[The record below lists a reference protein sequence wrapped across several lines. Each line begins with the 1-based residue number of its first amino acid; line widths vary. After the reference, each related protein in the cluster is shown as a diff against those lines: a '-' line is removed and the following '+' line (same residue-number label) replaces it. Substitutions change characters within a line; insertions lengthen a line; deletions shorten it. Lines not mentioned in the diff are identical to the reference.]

1 MFLSS
6 FLLRAK
12 RVTAVKVQH
21 RLMKVSAIILV
32 ITDIISLSLSLVE
45 SFISLLN
52 QRWPRSYSYLVIK
65 DLWSISY
72 EHTLIDLKEETLK
85 GVQCETHRFDRIFY
99 RAIIFMVMALSHSLP
114 TAHLSC
120 CSNGYFYNLYTVQAR
135 LCIFPPV
142 QWIQSFIKQTLQN
155 QITCF
160 LGWRWAG
167 TALVALSLSFMVL
180 ENLEL
185 LLNSHFQL

>member
-12 RVTAVKVQH
+12 RVTPVKVQH
-21 RLMKVSAIILV
+21 QLMKVSAIILV
-32 ITDIISLSLSLVE
+32 ITDIISISLSLVE

-65 DLWSISY
+65 DLWSILY

-85 GVQCETHRFDRIFY
+85 GVQCETHLFDRIFY
-99 RAIIFMVMALSHSLP
+99 RAIIFMVMAPSHSLP

-120 CSNGYFYNLYTVQAR
+120 CSNGYFYNLYTAQAR
-135 LCIFPPV
+135 LCIFSPSTV
-142 QWIQSFIKQTLQN
+142 NTEQTLQN
-155 QITCF
+155 QITCC

-167 TALVALSLSFMVL
+167 TALVALLLYFMVL
-180 ENLEL
+180 ENL
-185 LLNSHFQL
+185 